1 MPETASSAV
10 VSDTLTTGDVDGVD
24 ELEGDADPAGERA
37 GRGPGIVSGLALAV
51 IVGAMAAVMVA
62 SHRAGHWWGDDW
74 ALYIRQAQ
82 SLVDGT
88 PGRVIDENLFTVES
102 SQGAAFSP
110 PLYPWGFP
118 IMMAPFVAVL
128 GPDVDR
134 LAIVPVLCSVVFAC
148 CWYALA
154 KVRLGVLPAL
164 TGVVAVTMTPLLVGW
179 TELIQSEWPFLA
191 VVGVALVILD
201 RLAAAD
207 AFTDLT
213 APIWPMVGVGV
224 AAAAAFSVRREG
236 LAVIGAI
243 ATAQLVA
250 VLRRRTLDQWR
261 SGDRLTLIARLFTP
275 HVAALAVVGFLQV
288 VLPSTVVPRY
298 SGTSVWN
305 VWRFRDRHVDHLA
318 EVSGLKRT
326 WQDDPVILDSVT
338 IGWTAVVAYLTL
350 AVAGM
355 VLAAAV
361 YRRRDLHVVAY
372 VFGALLIGGSFRSA
386 INRYVV
392 SIAPM
397 LVLLGLVA
405 VFWVANLV
413 RWRHTAAIVTTIVVG
428 ALAVGNVIDARTRLD
443 NAEAFAAAGS
453 VEWGP
458 THPDAI
464 AMFEAV
470 RAFTEVDDIVGAPK
484 ARAMVLET
492 DRWAVQVDDIRPIPD
507 TLALDLVVVERN
519 TELADELADPT
530 SDWSAVWQN
539 SRFMLFQP
547 N

>member
-1 MPETASSAV
+1 MPETGSSAV
-10 VSDTLTTGDVDGVD
+10 VSDTLTTDDVHGIDRRDDGTAAV
-24 ELEGDADPAGERA
+24 AER
-37 GRGPGIVSGLALAV
+37 GGHRHGVVSAMALAI

-88 PGRVIDENLFTVES
+88 PSRVIDENLFTVES
-102 SQGAAFSP
+102 SIGAAFSP

-154 KVRLGVLPAL
+154 KVRLGVVPAL

-191 VVGVALVILD
+191 VVGVAIVVVD

-207 AFTDLT
+207 AFTDLA
-213 APIWPMVGVGV
+213 APIWPMIGAGVG
-224 AAAAAFSVRREG
+224 AAAAFSVRREG
-236 LAVIGAI
+236 LAMIGAI

-261 SGDRLTLIARLFTP
+261 AGDRLMLIARLFTP
-275 HVAALAVVGFLQV
+275 HVAALTVVSLLQV
-288 VLPSTVVPRY
+288 LLPSTVVPRY
-298 SGTSVWN
+298 SGTSIRN

-326 WQDDPVILDSVT
+326 WQDDPVILGSVT
-338 IGWTAVVAYLTL
+338 IGWAAVIAYLTL

-355 VLAAAV
+355 VLAVVV
-361 YRRRDLHVVAY
+361 YRRRDLHLVAY

-392 SIAPM
+392 SIAPL
-397 LVLLGLVA
+397 LVLLGLIA
-405 VFWVANLV
+405 VFWVASLV
-413 RWRHTAAIVTTIVVG
+413 RWRPTATIVTTIVAG
-428 ALAVGNVIDARTRLD
+428 ALVTGNVIDARTRLD
-443 NAEAFAAAGS
+443 NAEAFAATDS

-470 RAFTEVDDIVGAPK
+470 RTFTDADDVVGAPK

-492 DRWAVQVDDIRPIPD
+492 DRWSVQVDDIRPIPD
-507 TLALDLVVVERN
+507 APALDLVVAERGS
-519 TELADELADPT
+519 ELADELSDPT
-530 SDWSAVWQN
+530 SAWSAVWHN
-539 SRFMLFQP
+539 SRFILFQP